1 MEGLNDL
8 ANLSSLSNLTSGDI
22 PFALIGSLFGLW
34 FFAWIMGFLSAHLIR
49 SVIDVFYRS
58 VDD

>member
-1 MEGLNDL
+1 MN
-8 ANLSSLSNLTSGDI
+8 I
-22 PFALIGSLFGLW
+22 PYVLIGSLFGLW
-34 FFAWIMGFLSAHLIR
+34 FLAWVMGLLSAHLLR